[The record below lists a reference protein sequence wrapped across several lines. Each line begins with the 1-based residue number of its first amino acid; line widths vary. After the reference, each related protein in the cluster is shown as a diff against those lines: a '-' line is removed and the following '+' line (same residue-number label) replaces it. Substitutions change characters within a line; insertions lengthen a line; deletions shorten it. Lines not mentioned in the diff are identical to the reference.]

1 MLNKIIGAL
10 SLIFSKAL
18 VTRLLPEL
26 IKAEKTKQPGPEKK
40 KIAVNSI
47 TIIINQSPKEFS
59 CDDMNPSVPWP
70 DVLPIL
76 IDAMIKILNLFF
88 GHLWGKSV
96 EANQLLEP
104 PGSNETP
111 PPR

>member
-18 VTRLLPEL
+18 VTRLLPSL

-40 KIAVNSI
+40 AMAVNSI
-47 TIIINQSPKEFS
+47 TLIINQSPQDFS
-59 CDDMNPSVPWP
+59 CKEMNPSVPWP
-70 DVLPIL
+70 QLVPIL

-88 GHLWGKSV
+88 GNLWGQSI
-96 EANQLLEP
+96 EANQLLDAPHSDESP
-104 PGSNETP
+104 PS
-111 PPR
+111 